1 MRLMAAVK
9 ICYLPGLVLRI
20 PAEFSCS
27 GNVISSR
34 LNEVPGQSGYLA
46 TGIFSA

>member
-9 ICYLPGLVLRI
+9 ICYLLGLVLRI

-34 LNEVPGQSGYLA
+34 LKEVPGQNGYLA